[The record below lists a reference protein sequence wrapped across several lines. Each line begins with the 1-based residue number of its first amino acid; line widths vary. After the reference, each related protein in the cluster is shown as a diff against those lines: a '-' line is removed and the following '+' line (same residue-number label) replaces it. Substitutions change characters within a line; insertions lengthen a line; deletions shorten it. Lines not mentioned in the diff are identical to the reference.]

1 MKNKN
6 NRISLDL
13 SNCLDLIDKDNIQIE
28 ESDNGEIHITAQLW
42 LWDCQY
48 IEIANRCG
56 LSKQLKRTSFDIV
69 YKSDDIINVYADI
82 YKTNIDV
89 TAIIDT
95 DELYAD
101 FLVVLT
107 EQEFGDIPM
116 DPVSETIN
124 KPWHRFPA
132 GTHREKIW
140 HWFEGTF
147 NINIKD
153 LLY

>member
-6 NRISLDL
+6 NRISLGL

-28 ESDNGEIHITAQLW
+28 ESDNGEIHITAQL
-42 LWDCQY
+42 C

-56 LSKQLKRTSFDIV
+56 LSKQLKRTGFDIV
-69 YKSDDIINVYADI
+69 CKSDDIINVYADI

-107 EQEFGDIPM
+107 EQEIESLKHCFETVLMKQFGLTLSDILVGNFVP
-116 DPVSETIN
+116 N
-124 KPWHRFPA
+124 A
-132 GTHREKIW
+132 
-140 HWFEGTF
+140 
-147 NINIKD
+147 
-153 LLY
+153 

>member
-1 MKNKN
+1 M
-6 NRISLDL
+6 S
-13 SNCLDLIDKDNIQIE
+13 
-28 ESDNGEIHITAQLW
+28 IH
-42 LWDCQY
+42 D
-48 IEIANRCG
+48 EIADLESIFKNSANKCSPAELAAYEER
-56 LSKQLKRTSFDIV
+56 LFFLKHIEDLW
-69 YKSDDIINVYADI
+69 
-82 YKTNIDV
+82 
-89 TAIIDT
+89 
-95 DELYAD
+95 E
-101 FLVVLT
+101 
-107 EQEFGDIPM
+107 EFGDIPM

>member
-107 EQEFGDIPM
+107 EQEIESLKHCFETVLVKQFGLTLSDILVGNFVP
-116 DPVSETIN
+116 N
-124 KPWHRFPA
+124 A
-132 GTHREKIW
+132 
-140 HWFEGTF
+140 
-147 NINIKD
+147 
-153 LLY
+153 